1 MTRVQTYLIV
11 VIVSALFSTTL
22 GSPIFWLLPWSS
34 WLNPTTTSST
44 SSGTSSTSTATA
56 RTPSNVSIA
65 IGDRTNTTAGL
76 DDMGTVIDGLTIN
89 AGRRRRS
96 AQQLPEVDFI
106 VPSNESYIQIGN
118 HVIRLPSRNIS
129 NITINVVDGVPYV
142 GAGGL
147 PAPPQDVPPN
157 LFDHI
162 KNFFDGVFNRTN

>member
-11 VIVSALFSTTL
+11 VIVSALFSTSL
-22 GSPIFWLLPWSS
+22 GTPIFWLLPWSS
-34 WLNPTTTSST
+34 WLNPSTTSST

-96 AQQLPEVDFI
+96 AQQLPEVDSFYQ
-106 VPSNESYIQIGN
+106 VTSPT
-118 HVIRLPSRNIS
+118 SRS
-129 NITINVVDGVPYV
+129 GT
-142 GAGGL
+142 
-147 PAPPQDVPPN
+147 
-157 LFDHI
+157 
-162 KNFFDGVFNRTN
+162 T